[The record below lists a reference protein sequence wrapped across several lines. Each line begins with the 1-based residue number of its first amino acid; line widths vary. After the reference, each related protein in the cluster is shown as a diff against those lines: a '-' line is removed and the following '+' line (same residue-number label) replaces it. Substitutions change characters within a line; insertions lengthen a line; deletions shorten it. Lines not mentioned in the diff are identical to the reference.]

1 MRRDEKFSIK
11 NDNQARIPRAWL
23 CLLRD
28 GMAVRCGAMVKM
40 RSKKKRR
47 AHVPADLATPEGR
60 ARAQREL
67 TWGDHG
73 FLRARFR
80 NLHQISP
87 EMWRSNQPSPRQ
99 IAAHA
104 KERGIRTILNLRG
117 PSTQGY
123 YLLEKESCAKAGIGL
138 VDFQVFSRD
147 PPTREAIFAAR
158 DLFERIEYPAL
169 MHCKSGADRAG
180 IMAVLYKLLRERV
193 PFAEA
198 VDQLS
203 GKYLHI
209 KHGKTGVLDFFFEAY
224 AAFNAGKPAG
234 QWKPFLDWVADDYDR
249 AAVKEAFARQLG
261 NGLQLDALLRRE

>member
-1 MRRDEKFSIK
+1 
-11 NDNQARIPRAWL
+11 
-23 CLLRD
+23 
-28 GMAVRCGAMVKM
+28 MVKV
-40 RSKKKRR
+40 RSKKQRR
-47 AHVPADLATPEGR
+47 AHVAADLSTPGGR
-60 ARAQREL
+60 ARARREL

-87 EMWRSNQPSPRQ
+87 EMWRSTQPGPRQ
-99 IAAHA
+99 ILAHA
-104 KERGIRTILNLRG
+104 KQRSIRTILNLRG

-123 YLLEKESCAKAGIGL
+123 YLLEKEACAEAGIEL
-138 VDFQVFSRD
+138 IDFQMFSRD

-198 VDQLS
+198 KAQLS

-209 KHGKTGVLDFFFEAY
+209 KHGKTGVLDAFLETY
-224 AAFNAGKPAG
+224 EAFNAGRPAG
-234 QWKPFLDWVADDYDR
+234 SWKPFLEWVADDYDR
-249 AAVKEAFARQLG
+249 AAVKESFARALG
-261 NGLQLDALLRRE
+261 KGPQLDVLLRRE

>member
-1 MRRDEKFSIK
+1 
-11 NDNQARIPRAWL
+11 
-23 CLLRD
+23 
-28 GMAVRCGAMVKM
+28 MVKM

-47 AHVPADLATPEGR
+47 AHVAADLSTASGR

-67 TWGDHG
+67 TWVDHG
-73 FLRARFR
+73 FLRARFS

-99 IAAHA
+99 IMAHA
-104 KERGIRTILNLRG
+104 KERGIKTILNLRG

-123 YLLEKESCAKAGIGL
+123 YLLEKEACAAAGIDL

-147 PPTREAIFAAR
+147 PPTREAILAAE
-158 DLFERIEYPAL
+158 DLFAQIRYPAL

-193 PFAEA
+193 SFHEA
-198 VDQLS
+198 SVQLS

-209 KHGKTGVLDFFFEAY
+209 RHGKTGVLDAFLDAY
-224 AAFNAGKPAG
+224 AAYNSGKREKD
-234 QWKPFLDWVADDYDR
+234 WKPFLDWVREDYDR
-249 AAVKEAFARQLG
+249 PAIKADFARKLG
-261 NGLQLDALLRRE
+261 RGLQLDVLLRRE

>member
-1 MRRDEKFSIK
+1 
-11 NDNQARIPRAWL
+11 
-23 CLLRD
+23 
-28 GMAVRCGAMVKM
+28 MVKI
-40 RSKKKRR
+40 RSKKQRR
-47 AHVPADLATPEGR
+47 KHVAADLATPEGR
-60 ARAQREL
+60 ARARREL
-67 TWGDHG
+67 VWGDHG

-87 EMWRSNQPSPRQ
+87 EMWRSNQPSPRH
-99 IAAHA
+99 IADHA
-104 KERGIRTILNLRG
+104 RERGIRTIINLRG
-117 PSTQGY
+117 PTTQGY
-123 YLLEKESCAKAGIGL
+123 YLLEKEAAEQSGIEV

-198 VDQLS
+198 RQQLS

-209 KHGKTGVLDFFFEAY
+209 RHGKTGVLDAFLDAYEAY
-224 AAFNAGKPAG
+224 NAGREPG
-234 QWKPFLDWVADDYDR
+234 RWKPFLDWVAEDYDR
-249 AAVKEAFARQLG
+249 ISIKEAFARKLG
-261 NGLQLDALLRRE
+261 KGPQLDVLLRRE